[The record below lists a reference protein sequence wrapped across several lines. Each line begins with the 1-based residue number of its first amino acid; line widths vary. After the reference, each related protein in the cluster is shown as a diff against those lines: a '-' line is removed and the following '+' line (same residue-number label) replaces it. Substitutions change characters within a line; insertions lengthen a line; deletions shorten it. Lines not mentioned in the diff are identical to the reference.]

1 MNKVRTSTR
10 RENLRNYQTE
20 VPELKNTITE
30 LKIHYNIKRDD
41 AEEQISDLE
50 DRAVELSQTE

>member
-1 MNKVRTSTR
+1 MNEVRISK
-10 RENLRNYQTE
+10 RENIRNYQIE

-30 LKIHYNIKRDD
+30 LKIHNNSRRDD
-41 AEEQISDLE
+41 AEEQVSDLE